1 MLLHKFTKEAEA
13 QQAIELIN
21 KGEGIPAFPDS
32 ITTTYCMAE
41 QLEDFWYIRADEVTR
56 KYINEVTEI
65 EA

>member
-1 MLLHKFTKEAEA
+1 MEIHKFTTE
-13 QQAIELIN
+13 QQANEAIERIN
-21 KGEGIPAFPDS
+21 KGEGIPASPDS